1 MADNSKP
8 AKVWKHIG
16 LYGHAVGTF
25 TADPSGITWKS
36 AVMGNSYGDN
46 NGSDIETRRSLPKS
60 SISGALWTVFG
71 KSGHLRV
78 LTRGDGAGGGGGPKL
93 PPAMRFDGF
102 PPSDYDV
109 LSEAFASFYG
119 VPCKRHAM
127 SSAGYSWGNT
137 DISNKHLVFRRCRL
151 DKDGGDGD
159 DGGEG
164 EEGEEFEPRDGDEML
179 SLDLAEVSQC
189 VLPGNNRNEIEMQ
202 FLESDTVEAGTDQL
216 VAIRFYVPPD
226 PDADPTDKDAPT
238 SAELLQSQIINV
250 ASVKKTS
257 GAVIAEFDEGKG
269 TFLTPRGRYAIE
281 LYDAFLRMRGAKYD
295 YKIRYDD
302 ISRLFLLPRQDD
314 MHMAFVIALD
324 KPIRQGQ
331 QRYNMLVMQC
341 TKEHSEIEINLDD
354 ATIEKEYNGDLH
366 PRMEGSFSN
375 LVAKT
380 FKVITRKKV
389 FIPGKFA
396 NANQQA
402 CVKCALRANEGHLY
416 PLEKQFIF
424 IHKPAVLIRFDEIE
438 SVEFQRYAGGQGS
451 TRNFDLSVTL
461 HSTPGDALS
470 MREYTFSGIDKT
482 NYAALYS
489 FLSGKKIRIANHE
502 GAGVGGADDQEPAAS
517 GRGTG
522 GGGGG
527 DMMDDDGE
535 ESSEDEDYDEEG
547 KSKEG
552 SDGSSG
558 GGDSDDDDD
567 EDDDDDDEDLGSVA
581 SDDSD
586 LKQHRKNA
594 TAGKSKKGKESPP
607 AKKRKE
613 SPAKKKAIPAKKK
626 KKDPNAPKNAKSAFM
641 FFSVAKRSEIKD
653 ANPDASFG
661 DIGKLVGVAWKE
673 LSDDKKAEWEAK
685 AKQDKVR
692 YKNEMNEYSVPS
704 EDDDDDDVDD
714 DNSNGA
720 KAKNK
725 PKAKPKAKKDPNAP
739 KQPMN
744 AYMLFSNSIRAKI
757 REKNPGM
764 SLGDVAKEIAS
775 QYKTISSDE
784 KAKWQGM
791 ADAAKEVYKKEMA
804 KYNLTK
810 PAAAAVVKKKPIANA
825 GGKKKKPQPKPES
838 SEESEESESESD
850 DSDDSDN
857 EREATIRLRLA
868 LIADP
873 GFFKL
878 LRTLAKSAG
887 VGMPASKFRSSN
899 LALSSS
905 FSAVDTILTGSS
917 TGVSRV
923 DSRGSGDATGVLG
936 GVEIVFRVGMAG
948 GEDKETIRPG
958 AFPSACGGTGE
969 GAGMLPPAALRSSTA
984 ANSLFDEGGG
994 AVIGGRSGPPS
1005 IRRANKAANSL
1016 FGFGGGAAVG
1026 GRSGPLSIRR
1036 ANKAANSPSPG
1047 MF

>member
-1 MADNSKP
+1 MADTVKS

-25 TADPSGITWKS
+25 AADPNGITWKS
-36 AVMGNSYGDN
+36 AVLGNNNYGGGND
-46 NGSDIETRRSLPKS
+46 DFETRRSIPKS

-78 LTRGDGAGGGGGPKL
+78 LTRGTTSGEGGVKL
-93 PPAMRFDGF
+93 PSAMRFDGF
-102 PPSDYDV
+102 PPSDYEM
-109 LSEAFASFYG
+109 LSEAFASLYG
-119 VPCKRHAM
+119 VTCKRHAM
-127 SSAGYSWGNT
+127 SSSGNSWGNT
-137 DISNKHLVFRRCRL
+137 DISNKHLVFRRCLL
-151 DKDGGDGD
+151 DKNGGRGNDGGDDDD
-159 DGGEG
+159 DGIEG

-226 PDADPTDKDAPT
+226 ADADPTDKDAPT
-238 SAELLQSQIINV
+238 SAEVLQSQIMNV
-250 ASVKKTS
+250 ASVKRTS
-257 GAVIAEFDEGKG
+257 GSVIAEFDEGKG

-314 MHMAFVIALD
+314 LHMAFVIALD

-341 TKEHSEIEINLDD
+341 TKEHSDIEINLDD
-354 ATIEKEYNGDLH
+354 ATLEKEYNGDIQS
-366 PRMEGSFSN
+366 RMEGSFSN

-470 MREYTFSGIDKT
+470 TREYTFSGIDKT

-502 GAGVGGADDQEPAAS
+502 GAGVGGVDEQEPAAV
-517 GRGTG
+517 GRGGMVG
-522 GGGGG
+522 GV

-547 KSKEG
+547 KLKEG

-567 EDDDDDDEDLGSVA
+567 EDDDDEDLGSVA

-586 LKQHRKNA
+586 IKQHRKAAAA
-594 TAGKSKKGKESPP
+594 TKTKKSKEPP
-607 AKKRKE
+607 PTKKRKE
-613 SPAKKKAIPAKKK
+613 SPAKKKAVPAKKKK

-641 FFSVAKRSEIKD
+641 FFSVEKRSEIKD

-661 DIGKLVGVAWKE
+661 EIGKLVGVAWKE
-673 LSDDKKAEWEAK
+673 LSDDNKAKWEEK

-692 YKNEMNEYSVPS
+692 YKNEMDEYSAPS
-704 EDDDDDDVDD
+704 DDVDGDDDDSDDSD
-714 DNSNGA
+714 GG

-725 PKAKPKAKKDPNAP
+725 PKAKAKAKKDPNAP

-744 AYMLFSNSIRAKI
+744 AYMLYSNSIRAKI
-757 REKNPGM
+757 REENPGM

-784 KAKWQGM
+784 KAKWQGK
-791 ADAAKEVYKKEMA
+791 ADAAKEVYKNDMA
-804 KYNLTK
+804 NYK
-810 PAAAAVVKKKPIANA
+810 PADAAVVKKKPITKAE
-825 GGKKKKPQPKPES
+825 GKKKKTEPKPGS
-838 SEESEESESESD
+838 SEESDESESESD
-850 DSDDSDN
+850 DSDDSD
-857 EREATIRLRLA
+857 
-868 LIADP
+868 
-873 GFFKL
+873 
-878 LRTLAKSAG
+878 S
-887 VGMPASKFRSSN
+887 
-899 LALSSS
+899 
-905 FSAVDTILTGSS
+905 
-917 TGVSRV
+917 
-923 DSRGSGDATGVLG
+923 DSD
-936 GVEIVFRVGMAG
+936 
-948 GEDKETIRPG
+948 
-958 AFPSACGGTGE
+958 
-969 GAGMLPPAALRSSTA
+969 
-984 ANSLFDEGGG
+984 
-994 AVIGGRSGPPS
+994 
-1005 IRRANKAANSL
+1005 
-1016 FGFGGGAAVG
+1016 
-1026 GRSGPLSIRR
+1026 
-1036 ANKAANSPSPG
+1036 
-1047 MF
+1047 